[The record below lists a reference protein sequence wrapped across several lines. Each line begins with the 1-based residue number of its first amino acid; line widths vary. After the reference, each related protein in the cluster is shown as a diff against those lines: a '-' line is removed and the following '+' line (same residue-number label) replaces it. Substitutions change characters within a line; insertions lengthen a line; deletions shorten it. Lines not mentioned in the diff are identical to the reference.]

1 MALLANLADWS
12 IMLRK
17 VDLYRVGEGAMRM
30 KGSAKSYS
38 LSALL
43 AAALLMGGCASQ
55 QYMGVSLKPGGADPA
70 VQALAA
76 RASIGDKQAQL
87 VLGIRFLN
95 GQGMTADERRA
106 CNLFRLS
113 ASDSGGPLWIY
124 TPSPGGGAPARV
136 LPVQTAPP
144 TAGLASARV
153 WLERCAS

>member
-1 MALLANLADWS
+1 
-12 IMLRK
+12 
-17 VDLYRVGEGAMRM
+17 MRM
-30 KGSAKSYS
+30 KINVNLPC

-43 AAALLMGGCASQ
+43 AAALLLSGCASQ

-76 RASIGDKQAQL
+76 RASAGDKQAQL
-87 VLGIRFLN
+87 DLGIRFFQ

-106 CNLFRLS
+106 CNLFRMS
-113 ASDSGGPLWIY
+113 ASDTRGQLWIY
-124 TPSPGGGAPARV
+124 TPSPGGGAPAQV
-136 LPVQTAPP
+136 LPVQNATP

>member
-1 MALLANLADWS
+1 
-12 IMLRK
+12 
-17 VDLYRVGEGAMRM
+17 M
-30 KGSAKSYS
+30 KASAKFYS
-38 LSALL
+38 LPALL
-43 AAALLMGGCASQ
+43 AAVLLTSACASRS
-55 QYMGVSLKPGGADPA
+55 YMGVSLKPGGADPA

-76 RASIGDKQAQL
+76 RASTGDKQAQL
-87 VLGIRFLN
+87 DLGIRFLN
-95 GQGMTADERRA
+95 GQGITADENRA

-136 LPVQTAPP
+136 VPVQNAMP

>member
-1 MALLANLADWS
+1 MKINVNLPC
-12 IMLRK
+12 
-17 VDLYRVGEGAMRM
+17 
-30 KGSAKSYS
+30 

-43 AAALLMGGCASQ
+43 AAALLLSGCASQ

-76 RASIGDKQAQL
+76 RASAGDKQAQL
-87 VLGIRFLN
+87 DLGIRFFQ

-106 CNLFRLS
+106 CNLFRMS
-113 ASDSGGPLWIY
+113 ASDTRGQLWIY
-124 TPSPGGGAPARV
+124 TPSPGGGAPAQV
-136 LPVQTAPP
+136 LPVQNATP